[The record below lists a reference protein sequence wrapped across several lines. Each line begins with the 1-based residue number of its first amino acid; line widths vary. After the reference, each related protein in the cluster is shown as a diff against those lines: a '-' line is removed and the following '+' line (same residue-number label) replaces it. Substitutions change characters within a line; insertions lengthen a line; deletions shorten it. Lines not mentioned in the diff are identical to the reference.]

1 MEFERKAKIEL
12 LAGLT
17 TEEKCETPVKSDKSI
32 SDCSDSIGNKT
43 TLKSSSCSSHDK
55 NTVEETI
62 SPKREAENPCLHN
75 EDFKRHKN
83 EDTKTPPAPKP
94 LVHEE
99 MVFKSTPKNTEGLA
113 VSGYVPRQ
121 PKEGFGYVLLR
132 IVQSRTSEGFIH
144 PLLDILKKNPA
155 NALLMTRAAFVGN
168 ACVPGHS
175 DQVLRAD
182 PTKTRFYP
190 AHCIGVQMKKDETP
204 EECVQDFTNK
214 LNTFAKHN
222 HGNDYGQYRYPPNHY
237 YHSVEDENLPW
248 NNYLQ
253 NKSVCHFLRLYYPQ
267 ATRQDIME
275 DDDVLIRF
283 FGTIERGHQV

>member
-1 MEFERKAKIEL
+1 
-12 LAGLT
+12 
-17 TEEKCETPVKSDKSI
+17 
-32 SDCSDSIGNKT
+32 
-43 TLKSSSCSSHDK
+43 
-55 NTVEETI
+55 
-62 SPKREAENPCLHN
+62 
-75 EDFKRHKN
+75 
-83 EDTKTPPAPKP
+83 
-94 LVHEE
+94 
-99 MVFKSTPKNTEGLA
+99 
-113 VSGYVPRQ
+113 
-121 PKEGFGYVLLR
+121 
-132 IVQSRTSEGFIH
+132 
-144 PLLDILKKNPA
+144 
-155 NALLMTRAAFVGN
+155 MTRAAFVGN

-204 EECVQDFTNK
+204 EECVQDFTNR

-283 FGTIERGHQV
+283 FGTIERGHQVLNSMKEDVWINLVGM